1 MAEAAAE
8 TTAPAKEKGERRSAR
23 GSTRQDTERSATT
36 QQVRAE
42 RAGDRARGAKAEAA
56 VNRER
61 RQRERETARGEAAGK
76 IEKLAA
82 RMKLDLAANL
92 RDTRKAETL
101 REEWR
106 WKIVPGEM
114 GQTLDRWLRREG
126 AEEGRGRG
134 AGVRRKTMYG

>member
-1 MAEAAAE
+1 M
-8 TTAPAKEKGERRSAR
+8 
-23 GSTRQDTERSATT
+23 
-36 QQVRAE
+36 RAE

-56 VNRER
+56 ANRER

-106 WKIVPGEM
+106 RPN
-114 GQTLDRWLRREG
+114 D
-126 AEEGRGRG
+126 AEFHAHPSDETNLVMKGGRH
-134 AGVRRKTMYG
+134 